1 VHFLNTVDTKT
12 STVFFSLPET
22 THWIDRLQF
31 YGVWLRILEP
41 TSREYPRLEAGSSI
55 NANDDRLRGTLE
67 LEHHSP
73 E

>member
-31 YGVWLRILEP
+31 HGVWLRILEVA
-41 TSREYPRLEAGSSI
+41 SRAPRLEAGSSI
-55 NANDDRLRGTLE
+55 NANDDRLRGKLE